1 MDEALW
7 VDELYKA
14 FWRTLPGMLH
24 AEAQGL
30 AHTLG
35 LTPSRDVPW
44 SAVFSNEFT
53 LSAPAL
59 LADAMPGVRGA
70 TVQDALLAHL
80 LAVIEAFATDRIQD
94 AQIRPTW
101 QLEALLAHARRARD
115 EALRRVAPGV
125 DDPAIDFARA
135 DEATLL
141 AIEAERALLASG
153 EPAGFSRYYALSLA
167 KQRVG
172 FPASIALAHAAGWT
186 AAQREVLSRMLSSVW
201 LGLQLHDDVMDWQDD
216 YQRGGAWA
224 VVLASELRSR
234 AHGEPD
240 VGDVGDV
247 DVDDGDDDAA
257 RGQGRAPGGAHRRGA
272 VAYGPLG
279 TPPWGIAATPKGQSE
294 PPTSSVPSSLI
305 PVRRMVLEA
314 GVLGAML
321 DGERRCFRA
330 ARRRAAVLGARRVA
344 AWTAGREAQAQEL
357 ARCEAESPGFANR
370 AHALKSWAKAVLA

>member
-1 MDEALW
+1 MDDALW

-30 AHTLG
+30 VYTLG
-35 LTPSRDVPW
+35 LAPSRDVPW
-44 SAVFSNEFT
+44 SAVFSNEIT
-53 LSAPAL
+53 LAAPAL
-59 LADAMPGVRGA
+59 LAEAMPGVRGA

-80 LAVIEAFATDRIQD
+80 LAVIEAFGTDRIQD
-94 AQIRPTW
+94 AQVRPTW
-101 QLEALLAHARRARD
+101 QLEAVLAHARRARD

-141 AIEAERALLASG
+141 AIETERSLLASG
-153 EPAGFSRYYALSLA
+153 EPAGFSRYYALSLG
-167 KQRVG
+167 KQSVG

-186 AAQREVLSRMLSSVW
+186 AEQREVLARLLSSVW

-216 YQRGGAWA
+216 HQRGGAWA

-234 AHGEPD
+234 AQGEPD
-240 VGDVGDV
+240 VTSTG
-247 DVDDGDDDAA
+247 A
-257 RGQGRAPGGAHRRGA
+257 RDRDRATGSHHRGA

-279 TPPWGIAATPKGQSE
+279 TPPWGIAATPREKSE
-294 PPTSSVPSSLI
+294 PPASAAISSLL
-305 PVRRMVLEA
+305 PVRRMVLDS
-314 GVLGAML
+314 GVLAAML

-330 ARRRAAVLGARRVA
+330 ARRRAAALGARRVA
-344 AWTAGREAQAQEL
+344 AWAASREAQAQEL
-357 ARCEAESPGFANR
+357 AQCEAESPGFANR
-370 AHALKSWAKAVLA
+370 AHALNAWAKAVLA

>member
-35 LTPSRDVPW
+35 LAPSRDVPW
-44 SAVFSNEFT
+44 SAVFSNEIT
-53 LSAPAL
+53 LAAPAL
-59 LADAMPGVRGA
+59 LAEAMPGVRGA

-80 LAVIEAFATDRIQD
+80 LAVIEAFGTDRIKDGQV
-94 AQIRPTW
+94 RPTW
-101 QLEALLAHARRARD
+101 QLEAILAHARRARD
-115 EALRRVAPGV
+115 VALGRVAPGV

-135 DEATLL
+135 DDASLL

-153 EPAGFSRYYALSLA
+153 GPAGFSRYYALSLA
-167 KQRVG
+167 KQSVG

-234 AHGEPD
+234 AQGEPHQD
-240 VGDVGDV
+240 DQD
-247 DVDDGDDDAA
+247 DDGGGGAA
-257 RGQGRAPGGAHRRGA
+257 RAEDRGAGGALHRGA

-279 TPPWGIAATPKGQSE
+279 TPPWGIAATPKAQSE
-294 PPTSSVPSSLI
+294 PPASVAPSSLI
-305 PVRRMVLEA
+305 PVRRMVLDS
-314 GVLGAML
+314 GVLAAML

-344 AWTAGREAQAQEL
+344 SWAEGREAQAREL

-370 AHALKSWAKAVLA
+370 AHALNAWARAVLA

>member
-7 VDELYKA
+7 VDELYNA
-14 FWRTLPGMLH
+14 FCRTLPGMLH
-24 AEAQGL
+24 ADAQGL
-30 AHTLG
+30 AYTLG
-35 LTPSRDVPW
+35 LSPSRDVPW
-44 SAVFSNEFT
+44 SAVFSNEVT
-53 LSAPAL
+53 LAAPAL
-59 LADAMPGVRGA
+59 LAEAMPGVRGA

-80 LAVIEAFATDRIQD
+80 LAVIEAFGTDRIQD
-94 AQIRPTW
+94 AQVRPTW
-101 QLEALLAHARRARD
+101 QLEAILAHARRARD

-135 DEATLL
+135 DDATLL
-141 AIEAERALLASG
+141 AIETERSLLASG
-153 EPAGFSRYYALSLA
+153 EPAGFSRYYALSIA
-167 KQRVG
+167 KQSVG

-186 AAQREVLSRMLSSVW
+186 AAQREVLARLLSSVW

-240 VGDVGDV
+240 EPHAD
-247 DVDDGDDDAA
+247 
-257 RGQGRAPGGAHRRGA
+257 RRERAPGAHNRLA
-272 VAYGPLG
+272 AAYGPLG
-279 TPPWGIAATPKGQSE
+279 TPPWGIAATPKGKSE
-294 PPTSSVPSSLI
+294 PPASSAPSSLI
-305 PVRRMVLEA
+305 PVRSMVLDS

-344 AWTAGREAQAQEL
+344 AWAEGREAQAHEL

-370 AHALKSWAKAVLA
+370 AHALNAWAKAVLA

>member
-1 MDEALW
+1 MDDALW

-24 AEAQGL
+24 ADAQGL
-30 AHTLG
+30 AYTLG
-35 LTPSRDVPW
+35 LSPSRDVPW
-44 SAVFSNEFT
+44 SAVFSNEIT
-53 LSAPAL
+53 LAAPAL
-59 LADAMPGVRGA
+59 LAEAMPGVRGA

-80 LAVIEAFATDRIQD
+80 LAVIEAFGTDRIKDKQV
-94 AQIRPTW
+94 RPTW
-101 QLEALLAHARRARD
+101 QLEAILAHARRARD

-135 DEATLL
+135 DDATLF
-141 AIEAERALLASG
+141 AIETERSLLASG
-153 EPAGFSRYYALSLA
+153 GPAGFSRYYALSLG
-167 KQRVG
+167 KQSVG

-186 AAQREVLSRMLSSVW
+186 AERREVLARLLSSVW

-234 AHGEPD
+234 AHEEP
-240 VGDVGDV
+240 
-247 DVDDGDDDAA
+247 
-257 RGQGRAPGGAHRRGA
+257 RAEERDRERASAPRHRGA

-279 TPPWGIAATPKGQSE
+279 TPPWGIAVTPKAQGE
-294 PPTSSVPSSLI
+294 PPIPDAPSSLL
-305 PVRRMVLEA
+305 PVRRMVLES
-314 GVLGAML
+314 GVLAAML

-344 AWTAGREAQAQEL
+344 AWAEGKAAQAQEL

-370 AHALKSWAKAVLA
+370 AHALNAWAKAVLA

>member
-1 MDEALW
+1 MDENQW

-24 AEAQGL
+24 AEAQAL

-35 LTPSRDVPW
+35 LAPSRDVPW

-59 LADAMPGVRGA
+59 LAEAMPGVRGA

-80 LAVIEAFATDRIQD
+80 LAVIEAFGTDRIKD
-94 AQIRPTW
+94 AQVRPTW
-101 QLEALLAHARRARD
+101 QLEAILAHARRARD
-115 EALRRVAPGV
+115 AALRRVAPGV
-125 DDPAIDFARA
+125 DDPAIDFSRA
-135 DEATLL
+135 DDATLL
-141 AIEAERALLASG
+141 AIEAERSLLASG
-153 EPAGFSRYYALSLA
+153 EPAGFSRYYALSLG

-186 AAQREVLSRMLSSVW
+186 AERRAALERLLSSVW

-216 YQRGGAWA
+216 YERGGAWA

-234 AHGEPD
+234 AQGEPEERD
-240 VGDVGDV
+240 PER
-247 DVDDGDDDAA
+247 AA
-257 RGQGRAPGGAHRRGA
+257 RQNPRS
-272 VAYGPLG
+272 AYGPLA
-279 TPPWGIAATPKGQSE
+279 TPPWGMAAISRAPGE
-294 PPTSSVPSSLI
+294 PPPSSAPSALV
-305 PVRRMVLEA
+305 PVRRMVFDS
-314 GVLGAML
+314 GVLAAML

-344 AWTAGREAQAQEL
+344 AWAEGREAQAHQL
-357 ARCEAESPGFANR
+357 ARCEVESPGYANR
-370 AHALKSWAKAVLA
+370 AQALNAWARAVLA

>member
-53 LSAPAL
+53 LAAPAL

-80 LAVIEAFATDRIQD
+80 LAVIEAFATDGIQD
-94 AQIRPTW
+94 AQVRPTW

-125 DDPAIDFARA
+125 ADPAIDFARA

-201 LGLQLHDDVMDWQDD
+201 LGLQLHDDVLDWQDD

-240 VGDVGDV
+240 VGDVDV
-247 DVDDGDDDAA
+247 GDDDAA
-257 RGQGRAPGGAHRRGA
+257 RGQDRTPGGAHRRGA

-294 PPTSSVPSSLI
+294 PPASSVPSSLI

-344 AWTAGREAQAQEL
+344 AWTAGREVQAQEL
-357 ARCEAESPGFANR
+357 ALCEAESPGFANR